1 MAAASQTGASKVTAS
16 RVVVAQLVAVLVLV
30 ACGEPSVTR
39 PPAKPSPHQEFD
51 KEAAATAL
59 SKATAAARECSGVA
73 DPHGKGRILVTFAA
87 EGHVVGAAIEA
98 GGLTSPDGR
107 STASD
112 IRGTSVGNCVEGIF
126 RKPRV
131 PPFSGPPVLIHR
143 VFWL

>member
-1 MAAASQTGASKVTAS
+1 VRAS
-16 RVVVAQLVAVLVLV
+16 RVVIAQLVTLVLS
-30 ACGEPSVTR
+30 ACGEASVPR
-39 PPAKPSPHQEFD
+39 APVKPTPRQELD

-59 SKATAAARECSGVA
+59 SKATATARECSGVA

-87 EGHVVGAAIEA
+87 DGHVVGAAIEA

-107 STASD
+107 PAAGD

-131 PPFSGPPVLIHR
+131 PPFSGPPVVIHR
-143 VFWL
+143 IFWL